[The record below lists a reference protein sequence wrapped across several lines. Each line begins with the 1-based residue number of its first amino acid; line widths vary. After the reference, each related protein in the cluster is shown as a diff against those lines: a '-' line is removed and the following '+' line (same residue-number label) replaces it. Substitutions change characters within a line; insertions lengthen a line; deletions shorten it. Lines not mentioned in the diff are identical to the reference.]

1 MPKFIITQ
9 TDTYELEAETIEE
22 AQEFWHNEILMGNSD
37 VAEFL
42 GGSTRY
48 EPSEDTNA

>member
-9 TDTYELEAETIEE
+9 TDTYELEAESMEE
-22 AQEFWHNEILMGNSD
+22 AQTFWHNEILTGISD

-42 GGSTRY
+42 GGLTTY
-48 EPSEDTNA
+48 QETGE

>member
-9 TDTYELEAETIEE
+9 TDTYELEAETIEK

-37 VAEFL
+37 TAEFL

-48 EPSEDTNA
+48 EPSEEGN